1 MARLTWWERWQAL
14 DDALGSV
21 NAAIE
26 VMRESEADDD
36 ISDMLDD
43 VSLALHSRRKQVY
56 DKIEARD
63 NAERE
68 NEQHGAYVGV
78 I

>member
-1 MARLTWWERWQAL
+1 MARLTQWERWQAL

-26 VMRESEADDD
+26 VMRESEEDDD

-43 VSLALHSRRKQVY
+43 VSLALHYRRKQVY
-56 DKIEARD
+56 DKIEACD

-68 NEQHGAYVGV
+68 QERRDACVGV